1 MTLLKKL
8 NQCKRKSASRFEK
21 HFSTIYLNDIKRKN

>member
-8 NQCKRKSASRFEK
+8 NQCKRKSAFYFKK